1 MPTIISLILAYLIG
15 SISGA
20 LLIAK
25 IFGLADPRT
34 QGSGNAGATNMLRN
48 AGKKMAIFVLLID
61 FFKGLFA
68 VWLGIIFGC
77 SNFML
82 GLVAF
87 TVVLGHVF
95 PVFFQFKGGKGV
107 ATALGALLALSMW
120 VGLLVLAVWLLVAY
134 FSRYSSLSSLVAA
147 TLAPIFILFSSHA
160 VFFFGAVLISA
171 LIIFKH
177 IGNIER
183 LRNGTEGKINT

>member
-1 MPTIISLILAYLIG
+1 MSGIISLILAYLLG

-20 LLIAK
+20 LLISK

-48 AGKKMAIFVLLID
+48 AGKKMAILVLLID

-68 VWLGIIFGC
+68 VWIGIIFGC

-87 TVVLGHVF
+87 AVVLGHVF
-95 PVFFQFKGGKGV
+95 PIFFQFKGGKGV
-107 ATALGALLALSMW
+107 ATALGALLGLSMW

-147 TLAPIFILFSSHA
+147 TLAPIFILFSHA
-160 VFFFGAVLISA
+160 AFFFGAALISA

-177 IGNIER
+177 LGNIER
-183 LRNGTEGKINT
+183 LRNGTEGKIST